1 MSITTI
7 NRPEPVRGLTDDQ
20 AHEWRAVVDRLPAEW
35 FPRETHALLA
45 QFCRH
50 VVSGRHIAGLIEN
63 LISSDEFTLEAFDQ
77 LLRMQEREG
86 RAMSSLA
93 TRMRITQQARYSR
106 NKRTGPMLPRPWN
119 PTEANT

>member
-20 AHEWRAVVDRLPAEW
+20 ADEWQAIVDRMPAEW

-50 VVSGRHIAGLIEN
+50 VTSAQHINRLIQN
-63 LISSDEFTLEAFDQ
+63 LISSDDFTLEAFDQ

-119 PTEANT
+119 PTKEK